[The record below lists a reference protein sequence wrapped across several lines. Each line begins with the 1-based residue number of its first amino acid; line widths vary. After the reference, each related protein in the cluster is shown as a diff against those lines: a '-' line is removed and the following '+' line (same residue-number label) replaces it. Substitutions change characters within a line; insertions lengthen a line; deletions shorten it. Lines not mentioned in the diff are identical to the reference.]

1 MRLLTKYRRKFP
13 KTKRKKIIGTIEIN
27 NDKEDVPFRK
37 PRERK
42 REREGLA
49 KMRGSRDSQTCLTVF
64 FKKNFVKS
72 VNCLFIIEVWVGFIT
87 LSKLMIVID

>member
-13 KTKRKKIIGTIEIN
+13 QTKRKKIIGTIEIN

-64 FKKNFVKS
+64 LIFFLKS
-72 VNCLFIIEVWVGFIT
+72 VNCLFIIEVWVGFIS
-87 LSKLMIVID
+87 LSKFMIVID